1 MDVSTSKKDES
12 SRPSHA
18 TRSKGGILLLLLC
31 VFVLVGFGFRHSF
44 LEASASFLDVG
55 EEPARADLIYVL
67 GGNPEYRPAAA
78 AKLYLQGYAPRIVLS
93 RIRDNDA
100 NLMGV
105 IKNETDASHEILLRL
120 GVPESAIVVT
130 NFGDGVASTTD
141 DARSLAEYVRQTPV
155 ERVIVLTSRY
165 HTRRARWNFRQQL
178 DDGGPEILVIGVT
191 DPRFTAQNWW
201 RSEAGML
208 AYTEEYMKFV
218 HDWMYR

>member
-1 MDVSTSKKDES
+1 MEASPSKKDKTP
-12 SRPSHA
+12 RWVRLPGPSG
-18 TRSKGGILLLLLC
+18 RVFLLSLC
-31 VFVLVGFGFRHSF
+31 AFVLLGFGFRHSF

-55 EEPARADLIYVL
+55 EEPAHADLIYVL

-78 AKLYLQGYAPRIVLS
+78 AKLYLEGYAPRIILS

-105 IKNETDASHEILLRL
+105 IRNETDAAHEILLRL
-120 GVPESAIVVT
+120 GVPDSAIVVT
-130 NFGDGVASTTD
+130 TFGGGVASTTD
-141 DARSLAEYVRQTPV
+141 DARALAEYLRANPA
-155 ERVIVLTSRY
+155 ERAIVLTSRY
-165 HTRRARWNFRQQL
+165 HTRRARWNVRQQL
-178 DDGGPEILVIGVT
+178 DETSPEILMIGVT

-208 AYTEEYMKFV
+208 AYTEEYLKFM